1 MIIKYSLGENNLN
14 LMSKNE
20 NKYKI
25 SVVIPTL
32 NRINTLQR
40 ALDSVINQTYKP
52 AEIIVVDNGSSDGT
66 LKFLREQYPKIKILK
81 ENKIGVSS
89 ARNKG
94 IKKSINQWIAL
105 LDSDDAWHP
114 RKLEIQTSMLN
125 SALKEYNL
133 IHTDEIWFRNN
144 KHINQMKKHKKQG
157 GYIFERCL
165 SLCCISPSSVIFKK
179 NILDKVGL
187 FDESL
192 PVCEDYDMWLKICS
206 SEEVLFAQ
214 DKLTYKYG
222 GHKDQLSKSY
232 WGMDRFRIKSIENI
246 IKNFDLTYKQKK
258 QAKKELIKKLKIIIN
273 GAFKRNN
280 LSIVNEF
287 STKLEYWDKVN
298 F

>member
-1 MIIKYSLGENNLN
+1 
-14 LMSKNE
+14 MSKNE

-66 LKFLREQYPKIKILK
+66 LKFMREQYPKITILT

-114 RKLEIQTSMLN
+114 RKLEIQTSMLD

-133 IHTDEIWFRNN
+133 IHTDEVWFRNN

-165 SLCCISPSSVIFKK
+165 SLCCISPSSVLFKK

>member
-1 MIIKYSLGENNLN
+1 
-14 LMSKNE
+14 MSKNE

-66 LKFLREQYPKIKILK
+66 LKFLREQYPKITILT

-114 RKLEIQTSMLN
+114 RKLEIQTSMLD

-133 IHTDEIWFRNN
+133 IHTDEVWFRNN

-165 SLCCISPSSVIFKK
+165 SLCCISPSSVLFKK

-273 GAFKRNN
+273 GEFKRNN

-298 F
+298 FKENYL

>member
-1 MIIKYSLGENNLN
+1 
-14 LMSKNE
+14 MSKNE

-66 LKFLREQYPKIKILK
+66 LKFLREQYPKITTLT
-81 ENKIGVSS
+81 ENKVGVSS

-114 RKLEIQTSMLN
+114 RKLETQTSMLD

-133 IHTDEIWFRNN
+133 IHTDEVWFRNN

-165 SLCCISPSSVIFKK
+165 SLCCISPSSVLFKK

-246 IKNFDLTYKQKK
+246 IKNFDLTNKQKK

-287 STKLEYWDKVN
+287 STKFEYWDKAN

>member
-1 MIIKYSLGENNLN
+1 
-14 LMSKNE
+14 MSKNE

-52 AEIIVVDNGSSDGT
+52 AEIIVVDNGSRDGT
-66 LKFLREQYPKIKILK
+66 LKFLREQYPKITTLT

-114 RKLEIQTSMLN
+114 RKLEIQTSMLD

-165 SLCCISPSSVIFKK
+165 SLCCISPSSVLFKK

>member
-1 MIIKYSLGENNLN
+1 
-14 LMSKNE
+14 MSKNE

-66 LKFLREQYPKIKILK
+66 LKFLREQYPKITILT

-114 RKLEIQTSMLN
+114 RKLEIQTSMLD
-125 SALKEYNL
+125 SASKEYNL
-133 IHTDEIWFRNN
+133 IHTDEVWFRNN

-165 SLCCISPSSVIFKK
+165 SLCCISPSSVLFKK

-246 IKNFDLTYKQKK
+246 IKNFDLTYNQKK

>member
-1 MIIKYSLGENNLN
+1 
-14 LMSKNE
+14 MSKNE

-66 LKFLREQYPKIKILK
+66 LKFLREQYPKITILT

-114 RKLEIQTSMLN
+114 RKLEIQTSMLDN
-125 SALKEYNL
+125 ALKEYNL
-133 IHTDEIWFRNN
+133 IHTDEVWFRNN

-165 SLCCISPSSVIFKK
+165 SLCCISPSSVLFKK

-246 IKNFDLTYKQKK
+246 IKNFDLTYNQKK

>member
-1 MIIKYSLGENNLN
+1 
-14 LMSKNE
+14 MSKNE

-66 LKFLREQYPKIKILK
+66 LKFLREQYPKITTVT
-81 ENKIGVSS
+81 ENKTGVSS

-114 RKLEIQTSMLN
+114 RKLEIQTTMLD

-133 IHTDEIWFRNN
+133 IHTDEVWFRNN

-165 SLCCISPSSVIFKK
+165 SLCCISPSSVLFKK

>member
-1 MIIKYSLGENNLN
+1 
-14 LMSKNE
+14 MSKNE
-20 NKYKI
+20 YKYKI

-66 LKFLREQYPKIKILK
+66 LKFLREQYSKITILT

-114 RKLEIQTSMLN
+114 RKLEIQTSMLD

-133 IHTDEIWFRNN
+133 VHTDEVWFRNN

-165 SLCCISPSSVIFKK
+165 SLCCISPSSVLFKK

>member
-1 MIIKYSLGENNLN
+1 
-14 LMSKNE
+14 MSKNE

-66 LKFLREQYPKIKILK
+66 LKFLREQYPKITILT

-114 RKLEIQTSMLN
+114 RKLEIQTSMLD

-133 IHTDEIWFRNN
+133 IHTDEVWFRNN

-157 GYIFERCL
+157 GDIFERSL
-165 SLCCISPSSVIFKK
+165 SLCCISPSSVLFKK

>member
-1 MIIKYSLGENNLN
+1 
-14 LMSKNE
+14 MSKNE

-66 LKFLREQYPKIKILK
+66 LKFLREQHPKITILT

-114 RKLEIQTSMLN
+114 RKLEIQTSMLD

-133 IHTDEIWFRNN
+133 IHTDEVWFRNN

-165 SLCCISPSSVIFKK
+165 SLCCISPSSVLFKK

-246 IKNFDLTYKQKK
+246 IKNFDLTYNQKK

>member
-1 MIIKYSLGENNLN
+1 
-14 LMSKNE
+14 MSKNE

-66 LKFLREQYPKIKILK
+66 LKFLREQYPKITILT

-114 RKLEIQTSMLN
+114 RKLEIQTSMLD

-133 IHTDEIWFRNN
+133 IHTDEVWFRNN

-165 SLCCISPSSVIFKK
+165 SLCCISPSSVLFKK

-192 PVCEDYDMWLKICS
+192 PVCEDYDLWLKICS

-246 IKNFDLTYKQKK
+246 IRNFDLTNKQKK

-287 STKLEYWDKVN
+287 STKFEYWDKAN

>member
-1 MIIKYSLGENNLN
+1 
-14 LMSKNE
+14 MSKNE

-66 LKFLREQYPKIKILK
+66 LKFLREQYPAIKTLT
-81 ENKIGVSS
+81 ENKVGVSS
-89 ARNKG
+89 ARNQG

-114 RKLEIQTSMLN
+114 RKLEVQTSMLD
-125 SALKEYNL
+125 SALKEYSL
-133 IHTDEIWFRNN
+133 IHTDEVWFRNN

-165 SLCCISPSSVIFKK
+165 SLCCISPSSVLFKK

-192 PVCEDYDMWLKICS
+192 PVCEDYDLWLKICS

>member
-1 MIIKYSLGENNLN
+1 
-14 LMSKNE
+14 MSKNE

-40 ALDSVINQTYKP
+40 ALDSVLNQTYKP

-66 LKFLREQYPKIKILK
+66 LKFLREQYPKITILT

-114 RKLEIQTSMLN
+114 RKLEIQTSMLD

-133 IHTDEIWFRNN
+133 IHTDEVWFRNN

-165 SLCCISPSSVIFKK
+165 SLCCISPSSVLFKK

-280 LSIVNEF
+280 LSIINEF

>member
-1 MIIKYSLGENNLN
+1 
-14 LMSKNE
+14 MSKNE
-20 NKYKI
+20 KKYKI

-66 LKFLREQYPKIKILK
+66 LKFLREQYPKITILT

-114 RKLEIQTSMLN
+114 RKLEIQTSMLD

-133 IHTDEIWFRNN
+133 IHTDEVWFRNN

-165 SLCCISPSSVIFKK
+165 SLCCISPSSVLFKK

>member
-1 MIIKYSLGENNLN
+1 
-14 LMSKNE
+14 MSKNE

-66 LKFLREQYPKIKILK
+66 LEFLREQYPKITILT

-114 RKLEIQTSMLN
+114 RKLEIQTSMLD

-133 IHTDEIWFRNN
+133 VHTDEVWFRNN

-165 SLCCISPSSVIFKK
+165 SLCCISPSSVLFKK

>member
-1 MIIKYSLGENNLN
+1 
-14 LMSKNE
+14 MSKNE

-32 NRINTLQR
+32 NRINTLRR

-66 LKFLREQYPKIKILK
+66 LKFLREQYPKITILT

-114 RKLEIQTSMLN
+114 RKLEIQTSMLD

-133 IHTDEIWFRNN
+133 IHTDEVWFRNN

-165 SLCCISPSSVIFKK
+165 SLCCISPSSVLFKK

>member
-1 MIIKYSLGENNLN
+1 
-14 LMSKNE
+14 MSKNE

-66 LKFLREQYPKIKILK
+66 LKFLREQYPKITILT

-114 RKLEIQTSMLN
+114 RKLEIQTSMLD

-133 IHTDEIWFRNN
+133 IHTDEVWFRNN

-165 SLCCISPSSVIFKK
+165 SLCCISPSSVLFKK

-246 IKNFDLTYKQKK
+246 LKNFDLTYKQKK

>member
-1 MIIKYSLGENNLN
+1 
-14 LMSKNE
+14 MSKNE

-25 SVVIPTL
+25 SVIIPTL

-66 LKFLREQYPKIKILK
+66 LKFLREQYPKITILT

-114 RKLEIQTSMLN
+114 RKLEVQTSMLD

-133 IHTDEIWFRNN
+133 IHTDEVWFRNN

-165 SLCCISPSSVIFKK
+165 SLCCISPSSVLFKK

-246 IKNFDLTYKQKK
+246 IKNFDLTYNQKK

>member
-1 MIIKYSLGENNLN
+1 
-14 LMSKNE
+14 MSKNE

-66 LKFLREQYPKIKILK
+66 LKFLREQYPKITILT
-81 ENKIGVSS
+81 ETKIGVSS

-94 IKKSINQWIAL
+94 IKKTINEWIAL

-114 RKLEIQTSMLN
+114 RKLEIQTSMLD

-165 SLCCISPSSVIFKK
+165 SLCCISPSSVLFKK

-280 LSIVNEF
+280 LSIINEF
-287 STKLEYWDKVN
+287 STKLKYWDKVN

>member
-1 MIIKYSLGENNLN
+1 
-14 LMSKNE
+14 MSKNE

-66 LKFLREQYPKIKILK
+66 LKFLREQYPKITILT

-114 RKLEIQTSMLN
+114 RKLEIQTSMLD

-133 IHTDEIWFRNN
+133 IHTDEVWFRNN

-157 GYIFERCL
+157 GYIFEKCL
-165 SLCCISPSSVIFKK
+165 SLCCISPSSVLFKK

-246 IKNFDLTYKQKK
+246 IKNFDLTYNQKK

>member
-1 MIIKYSLGENNLN
+1 
-14 LMSKNE
+14 MSKNE

-52 AEIIVVDNGSSDGT
+52 SEIIVVDNGSSDGT
-66 LKFLREQYPKIKILK
+66 LKFLREQYPKITILT

-114 RKLEIQTSMLN
+114 RKLEIQTSMLD

-133 IHTDEIWFRNN
+133 IHTDEVWFRNN

-165 SLCCISPSSVIFKK
+165 SLCCISPSSVLFKK

-246 IKNFDLTYKQKK
+246 IKNFDLTYNQKK

>member
-1 MIIKYSLGENNLN
+1 
-14 LMSKNE
+14 MSKNE

-40 ALDSVINQTYKP
+40 AVDSVINQTYKP
-52 AEIIVVDNGSSDGT
+52 AEIIIVDNGSSDGT
-66 LKFLREQYPKIKILK
+66 LKFLREQYPKITILT

-94 IKKSINQWIAL
+94 IKKSVNQWIAL

-114 RKLEIQTSMLN
+114 RKLEIQTSMLD

-133 IHTDEIWFRNN
+133 IHTDEVWFRNN
-144 KHINQMKKHKKQG
+144 KHMNQMKKHKKQG

-165 SLCCISPSSVIFKK
+165 SLCCISPSSVLFKK

-232 WGMDRFRIKSIENI
+232 WGMDRFRIKSIENL

>member
-1 MIIKYSLGENNLN
+1 
-14 LMSKNE
+14 MSKNE

-66 LKFLREQYPKIKILK
+66 LKFLREQYPKITILT

-114 RKLEIQTSMLN
+114 RKLEIQTSMLD

-133 IHTDEIWFRNN
+133 VHTDEVWFRNN

-165 SLCCISPSSVIFKK
+165 SLCCISPSSVLFKK

>member
-1 MIIKYSLGENNLN
+1 MSNN
-14 LMSKNE
+14 K

-66 LKFLREQYPKIKILK
+66 LKFLREQHPKITILT

-114 RKLEIQTSMLN
+114 RKLEIQTSMLD

-133 IHTDEIWFRNN
+133 IHTDEVWFRNN

-165 SLCCISPSSVIFKK
+165 SLCCISPSSVLFKK

-206 SEEVLFAQ
+206 TEEVLFAQ

>member
-1 MIIKYSLGENNLN
+1 
-14 LMSKNE
+14 MSKNE

-66 LKFLREQYPKIKILK
+66 LKFLREQYPKITILT

-114 RKLEIQTSMLN
+114 RKLEIQTSMLD

-133 IHTDEIWFRNN
+133 IHTDEVWFRNN

-165 SLCCISPSSVIFKK
+165 SLCCISPSSVLFKK

-280 LSIVNEF
+280 LSIANEF

>member
-1 MIIKYSLGENNLN
+1 
-14 LMSKNE
+14 MSKNE

-66 LKFLREQYPKIKILK
+66 LKFLREQYPKITILT

-94 IKKSINQWIAL
+94 IKNSINQWIAL

-114 RKLEIQTSMLN
+114 RKLEIQTSMLD

-133 IHTDEIWFRNN
+133 IHTDEVWFRNN

-165 SLCCISPSSVIFKK
+165 SLCCISPSSVLFKK

-246 IKNFDLTYKQKK
+246 IKNFDLTYDQKN

>member
-1 MIIKYSLGENNLN
+1 
-14 LMSKNE
+14 MSKNE

-66 LKFLREQYPKIKILK
+66 LKFLREQYPKITILT

-114 RKLEIQTSMLN
+114 RKLEIQTSMLD

-133 IHTDEIWFRNN
+133 IHTDEVWFRNN

-165 SLCCISPSSVIFKK
+165 SLCCISPSSVLFKK

-246 IKNFDLTYKQKK
+246 IKNFDLTYNQKK

>member
-1 MIIKYSLGENNLN
+1 
-14 LMSKNE
+14 MSKNE

-66 LKFLREQYPKIKILK
+66 LKFLREQYPKITILT

-114 RKLEIQTSMLN
+114 RKLEIQTSMLD

-133 IHTDEIWFRNN
+133 IHTNEVWFRNN

-165 SLCCISPSSVIFKK
+165 SLCCISPSSVLFKK

-258 QAKKELIKKLKIIIN
+258 QARKELIKKLKIIIN

>member
-1 MIIKYSLGENNLN
+1 
-14 LMSKNE
+14 MSKNE

-66 LKFLREQYPKIKILK
+66 LKFLREQYPKITIFT

-114 RKLEIQTSMLN
+114 RKLEIQTNMLD

-133 IHTDEIWFRNN
+133 IHTDEVWFRNN

-165 SLCCISPSSVIFKK
+165 SLCCISPSSVLFKK

-246 IKNFDLTYKQKK
+246 IKNFDLTYNQKK

>member
-1 MIIKYSLGENNLN
+1 
-14 LMSKNE
+14 MSKNE

-66 LKFLREQYPKIKILK
+66 LKFLREQYPKITILT

-114 RKLEIQTSMLN
+114 RKLEIQTSMLD

-133 IHTDEIWFRNN
+133 IHTDEVWFRNN

-165 SLCCISPSSVIFKK
+165 SLCCISPSSVLFKK

-246 IKNFDLTYKQKK
+246 IKNFDLTYNQKK

-287 STKLEYWDKVN
+287 SSKLEYWDKVN

>member
-1 MIIKYSLGENNLN
+1 MSNN
-14 LMSKNE
+14 K

-66 LKFLREQYPKIKILK
+66 LKFLREQYPKITILT

-114 RKLEIQTSMLN
+114 RKLEIQTSMLD

-133 IHTDEIWFRNN
+133 IHTDEVWFRNN

-165 SLCCISPSSVIFKK
+165 SLCCISPSSVLFKK

>member
-1 MIIKYSLGENNLN
+1 
-14 LMSKNE
+14 MSKNE

-66 LKFLREQYPKIKILK
+66 LKFLREQYPKITILT

-114 RKLEIQTSMLN
+114 RKLEIQTSMLD

-133 IHTDEIWFRNN
+133 IHTDEVWFRNN

-165 SLCCISPSSVIFKK
+165 SLCCISPSSVLFKK

-287 STKLEYWDKVN
+287 STKLEYWDKAN

>member
-1 MIIKYSLGENNLN
+1 
-14 LMSKNE
+14 MSKNE

-66 LKFLREQYPKIKILK
+66 LKFLREQYSKITILK

-114 RKLEIQTSMLN
+114 RKLEIQTSMLD

-133 IHTDEIWFRNN
+133 IHTDEVWFRNN

-165 SLCCISPSSVIFKK
+165 SLCCISPSSVLFKK

-287 STKLEYWDKVN
+287 STKLKYWEHYL
-298 F
+298 

>member
-1 MIIKYSLGENNLN
+1 
-14 LMSKNE
+14 MSKNE

-66 LKFLREQYPKIKILK
+66 LKFLREQYPKVTILT

-114 RKLEIQTSMLN
+114 RKLEIQTSMLD
-125 SALKEYNL
+125 STLKEYNL
-133 IHTDEIWFRNN
+133 IHTDEVWFRNN

-165 SLCCISPSSVIFKK
+165 SLCCISPSSVLFKK

>member
-1 MIIKYSLGENNLN
+1 
-14 LMSKNE
+14 MSKNE

-32 NRINTLQR
+32 NRIYTLQR

-66 LKFLREQYPKIKILK
+66 LKFLREQYPKITILT

-114 RKLEIQTSMLN
+114 RKLEIQTSMLD

-133 IHTDEIWFRNN
+133 IHTDEVWFRNN

-165 SLCCISPSSVIFKK
+165 SLCCISPSSVLFKK

-246 IKNFDLTYKQKK
+246 IENFDLTYKQKK

>member
-1 MIIKYSLGENNLN
+1 
-14 LMSKNE
+14 MSKNE

-66 LKFLREQYPKIKILK
+66 LKFLREQYPKITILT

-133 IHTDEIWFRNN
+133 IHTDEVWFRNN

-165 SLCCISPSSVIFKK
+165 SLCCISPSSVLFKK

>member
-1 MIIKYSLGENNLN
+1 
-14 LMSKNE
+14 MSKNE

-66 LKFLREQYPKIKILK
+66 LKFLREQYPKITILT

-114 RKLEIQTSMLN
+114 RKLEIQTSMLD

-133 IHTDEIWFRNN
+133 IHTDEVWFRNN

-165 SLCCISPSSVIFKK
+165 SLCCISPSSVLFKK

-214 DKLTYKYG
+214 NKLTYKYG

-246 IKNFDLTYKQKK
+246 IKNFDLTYNQKK